1 MSENLKPFLMTSQQ
15 VTAVLMKFGEL
26 LEVFAQQ
33 LPGDRHK
40 LAELVKDAAV
50 SIRELA
56 ADVGKGDQD
65 VAAEIVRST
74 ARLVGAIR
82 GVVHGSSARSTVH

>member
-26 LEVFAQQ
+26 LEGFAQQ
-33 LPGDRHK
+33 LPEDRHK
-40 LAELVKDAAV
+40 LAELVEDAAV
-50 SIRELA
+50 SIRALA
-56 ADVGKGDQD
+56 GDVGKGDPD

-82 GVVHGSSARSTVH
+82 RAVQGSTSKSTVH